1 MTTSNK
7 NGDRI
12 AMNFLPIRLIA
23 IILFVLM
30 LAPQVSGSN
39 EFPLAPPKTSSPR
52 ETLESFLVWSKVFH
66 NAMRAPIEDPAEIQ
80 DALDRAARCFDL
92 SEIPPTLVSNVGVES
107 VLRLREIL
115 DRIPLPEISEER
127 RVGKECLRLCCA
139 GVSANN

>member
-1 MTTSNK
+1 
-7 NGDRI
+7 
-12 AMNFLPIRLIA
+12 MNFLPIRLIA

-115 DRIPLPEISEER
+115 DRIPLPEMEDIPDKAAVKAQSILKWR
-127 RVGKECLRLCCA
+127 MAHTDRKSV
-139 GVSANN
+139 V